1 VTIPPDAG
9 PQVGN
14 RKAARA
20 PMRRVLPKSAHILF
34 CVLGACVSAIVSDA
48 EPRRESLGA
57 KQVLE
62 RMGATYARC
71 RTYRDAGVVTTVY
84 TEITGKR
91 TVEKPFT
98 TAYVRPDR
106 FRFEYTERKDDGG
119 VYRYLVWRRGKD
131 VRSWW
136 DVTPGVTKLESLGM
150 ALSAATGVSGGS
162 AHTIPALLFADEVGG
177 RRPTDITEARRVEDA
192 ALGTVECVRIQ
203 GRYADRPVTLWL
215 EKTTFL
221 IRKIELKREF
231 DTFFVEETTTYDPVL
246 NDEVTE
252 AMLAFDPPSRP

>member
-1 VTIPPDAG
+1 MAFPPAAG

-14 RKAARA
+14 RAALGSA
-20 PMRRVLPKSAHILF
+20 MRRCIPRLAHVLV
-34 CVLGACVSAIVSDA
+34 CVLGACFSVIVSEA
-48 EPRRESLGA
+48 EPRRESLSA
-57 KQVLE
+57 KQILD
-62 RMGATYARC
+62 RMGTTYARC
-71 RTYRDAGVVTTVY
+71 RTYRDAGVVTNVH

-106 FRFEYTERKDDGG
+106 FRFEYTEQKSDGR
-119 VYRYLVWRRGKD
+119 VYRYLVWRKGKD

-177 RRPTDITEARRVEDA
+177 RRLTDVAEARRVEDA

-215 EKTTFL
+215 EKATFL
-221 IRKIELKREF
+221 IRKIELKWEF
-231 DTFFVEETTTYDPVL
+231 DTFFIEETTTYDPVV
-246 NDEVTE
+246 NGEVTE
-252 AMLAFDPPSRP
+252 ALLAFDPPSRP

>member
-1 VTIPPDAG
+1 MAMSLAAG

-14 RKAARA
+14 RETGGSPEGRCV
-20 PMRRVLPKSAHILF
+20 PRWAHLVF
-34 CVLGACVSAIVSDA
+34 CVLGVYVAAIGSDA
-48 EPRRESLGA
+48 EPRRESLSA
-57 KQVLE
+57 KQILD

-98 TAYVRPDR
+98 MVYVRPDR
-106 FRFEYTERKDDGG
+106 FRFEYTERKDDGRA
-119 VYRYLVWRRGKD
+119 YRYLVWRRGKD

-162 AHTIPALLFADEVGG
+162 AHRIPALLFADEVGG
-177 RRPTDITEARRVEDA
+177 RRLADITEAGRVEDA
-192 ALGTVECVRIQ
+192 ALGPVECIRIQ

-215 EKTTFL
+215 EKATFL
-221 IRKIELKREF
+221 IRRIELKREF
-231 DTFFVEETTTYDPVL
+231 DTFFVEETTTYEPVV
-246 NDEVTE
+246 DGEVTE